1 MNATIFLTVIS
12 GVLTY
17 VLGQL
22 VVKIVI
28 DPVQDMK
35 KTIGQVAHALIERA
49 NITSNPGVPA
59 EDVINETSKLFRQL
73 SSQLQSHLYL
83 VPSYKVTAMVFR
95 LPELQNVLTTSSHL
109 IGLSNS
115 LHRATDRIYEINAK
129 RVEAIHD
136 LLGIYMAD
144 GDRFPKDEP

>member
-1 MNATIFLTVIS
+1 MDLTVLFTVIS

-22 VVKIVI
+22 VLKLVLE
-28 DPVQDMK
+28 PVQELR

-49 NITSNPGVPA
+49 NVIQNPGVPTK
-59 EDVINETSKLFRQL
+59 EVMDQTSDQLRSL

-83 VPSYKVTAMVFR
+83 VPTYSVTARIFR
-95 LPELQNVLTTSSHL
+95 LPSLKQLTEASSAL

-115 LHRATDRIYEINAK
+115 VYRSTPDVYKTNAK
-129 RVEAIHD
+129 RMEVICD
-136 LLGIYMAD
+136 SLGIYFPEE
-144 GDRFPKDEP
+144 GRWPKDC

>member
-1 MNATIFLTVIS
+1 MNATVFFTVIS

-22 VVKIVI
+22 VVKIVL

-35 KTIGQVAHALIERA
+35 KTIGQIAHALIERA

-59 EDVINETSKLFRQL
+59 EDVIDETSKLFRQL

-83 VPSYKVTAMVFR
+83 VPCYKITATVFR
-95 LPELQNVLTTSSHL
+95 LPELQKVLKASSL
-109 IGLSNS
+109 TVL
-115 LHRATDRIYEINAK
+115 
-129 RVEAIHD
+129 
-136 LLGIYMAD
+136 
-144 GDRFPKDEP
+144 